1 MTNTIPYI
9 VSGLF
14 SACSFIGQVPPSEGS
29 WHSLAIQAGMAGVV
43 VLLLLKFFPMLIAHL
58 EKKDAEHQ
66 AIIREIVASNQLKD
80 EAWQKIVTDRG
91 LCPQDR
97 PQSNHN

>member
-1 MTNTIPYI
+1 M
-9 VSGLF
+9 
-14 SACSFIGQVPPSEGS
+14 FIAQTAPVQAGS

-66 AIIREIVASNQLKD
+66 AVVRDIVRAGHAKD
-80 EAWQKIVTDRG
+80 AAWQKIIEDRG
-91 LCPQDR
+91 VCPKDR
-97 PQSNHN
+97 RGN

>member
-1 MTNTIPYI
+1 MHNTIPYI
-9 VSGLF
+9 VSGLV
-14 SACSFIGQVPPSEGS
+14 SVSSYIAQAAPNGGS

-66 AIIREIVASNQLKD
+66 TVVREIISANTAKD
-80 EAWQKIVTDRG
+80 AAWQRIIEDRG
-91 LCPQDR
+91 VCPKDR
-97 PQSNHN
+97 KGN

>member
-1 MTNTIPYI
+1 MHNTITYT

-14 SACSFIGQVPPSEGS
+14 SATSFIAQLQPIDN

-43 VLLLLKFFPMLIAHL
+43 VLLLLKFFPMLIKHL

-66 AIIREIVASNQLKD
+66 TIIREIVTANQAKD
-80 EAWQKIVTDRG
+80 EAWQRIISEHK
-91 LCPQDR
+91 LC
-97 PQSNHN
+97 NKNGN